1 IERFREPVGSI
12 APDPAQTRQRH
23 EGFPVE
29 PGADRLAA
37 IVGDQGFDLA
47 SRAGSR
53 HRREYVRAAQIAVVF
68 RNLVFEDPV
77 LPEQLAGKRAD
88 QAMVLMRVAAPMSED
103 QRRIE
108 PAPHPGETI
117 LYRRALEGEI
127 RIAKIEGLDIV
138 LAGIGE

>member
-1 IERFREPVGSI
+1 M
-12 APDPAQTRQRH
+12 
-23 EGFPVE
+23 
-29 PGADRLAA
+29 
-37 IVGDQGFDLA
+37 
-47 SRAGSR
+47 
-53 HRREYVRAAQIAVVF
+53 
-68 RNLVFEDPV
+68 

-138 LAGIGE
+138 LARIGEERLGGTPHLRAANVIAAEDDPLHLRPGHFRQQPQQRAATADFYVVGMGAQAEKPQGPAPFR